1 MLYINTRWSGGVIRL
16 NDRMIEG
23 RMVWADGT
31 RADFSNWNRGEPND
45 SGPGED
51 CVEIQPAGTW
61 NDQAC
66 R

>member
-1 MLYINTRWSGGVIRL
+1 
-16 NDRMIEG
+16 MIEG